1 MYPELLCCNEVRNNL
16 TLSLCKV
23 KKHSV
28 QTISRKDLNLSGGLL
43 ALMFYSKFF
52 AHPKS
57 RLQLKWQ
64 VFPEFVI
71 TQEMESKV
79 TLKKVKDFFKCGAIY
94 PNERYDNHHVHLL
107 KNEYS

>member
-1 MYPELLCCNEVRNNL
+1 MQ
-16 TLSLCKV
+16 S
-23 KKHSV
+23 KKAFGADN
-28 QTISRKDLNLSGGLL
+28 QQERL
-43 ALMFYSKFF
+43 KFIGWIVGF
-52 AHPKS
+52 VDDEGCFTVSFFTHPKS

-71 TQEMESKV
+71 TQEMKSKV
-79 TLKKVKDFFKCGAIY
+79 TLKKVKNFFKCGAIY